1 MMSARPPSL
10 PPPEPVL
17 FEAVCTAHQS
27 LGTRGV
33 AGVAAL
39 VVAASGAV
47 ATFLFALGAWPVIGF
62 TGLEVLL
69 VLGLL
74 WRHRR
79 GGQRAV
85 EVLVLAEGR
94 LVVRRTD
101 VRGRREE
108 LALDAYWARVSLE
121 ERPGT
126 ASRVVLRER
135 RRGVEVGGLLG
146 DAERRDLA
154 ATLAE
159 ALRRY
164 REPLFDNPQLRD

>member
-1 MMSARPPSL
+1 
-10 PPPEPVL
+10 VL
-17 FEAVCTAHQS
+17 FEAVCTANQS
-27 LGTRGV
+27 LGRRGM
-33 AGVAAL
+33 AAL
-39 VVAASGAV
+39 ALFVVAASGAV
-47 ATFLFALGAWPVIGF
+47 ATLLLALGAWPVIGF

-79 GGQRAV
+79 GGRRSV
-85 EVLVLAEGR
+85 EVLVLAGDR

-101 VRGRREE
+101 ARGRREE
-108 LALDAYWARVSLE
+108 LTLDPYWARVSLE

-126 ASRVVLRER
+126 ASRLLLTEGRR

-146 DAERRDLA
+146 DAERRELA
-154 ATLAE
+154 ATLSE

-164 REPLFDNPQLRD
+164 REPVFDNPQLRE